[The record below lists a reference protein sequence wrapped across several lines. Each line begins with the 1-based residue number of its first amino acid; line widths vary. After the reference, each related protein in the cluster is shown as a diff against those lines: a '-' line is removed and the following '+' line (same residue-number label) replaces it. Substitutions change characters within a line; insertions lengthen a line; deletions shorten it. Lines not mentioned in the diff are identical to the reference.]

1 MYLISL
7 NGISQ
12 IIGVPQ
18 NTVEKWIKDFSSFIP
33 KSKLN
38 HAIYFELEAI
48 EVFTFIKDCFERNY
62 EKLRIRRM
70 LANTNFVLTINPY
83 RD

>member
-18 NTVEKWIKDFSSFIP
+18 DTVEKWIKDFSSFIP

-38 HAIYFELEAI
+38 HALYFELEAI
-48 EVFTFIKDCFERNY
+48 EVFTFIKDCFEQNY

-70 LANTNFVLTINPY
+70 LANTNFVLTIDPY
-83 RD
+83 QD